1 MTDKE
6 IAAFCL
12 RCTKDSLDCPLAA
25 GDYDRAVEL
34 SCCRNQKRIV
44 IEPECAE
51 AAKKRAQRM
60 ASYLR
65 CKAKDPEKDKL
76 RQRAYREAHKEELQA
91 KRRAYY
97 KANREMII
105 AQESERRR
113 KRRIREALERIAESE
128 KER

>member
-34 SCCRNQKRIV
+34 SYCRNQKRIV

-51 AAKKRAQRM
+51 AAKKRAQRR

-97 KANREMII
+97 KAHREEIL
-105 AQESERRR
+105 AR
-113 KRRIREALERIAESE
+113 KRELKRIRDQNTDCTSD
-128 KER
+128 KQS

>member
-25 GDYDRAVEL
+25 GDYDRAVEM

-51 AAKKRAQRM
+51 N
-60 ASYLR
+60 
-65 CKAKDPEKDKL
+65 
-76 RQRAYREAHKEELQA
+76 A
-91 KRRAYY
+91 KRGR
-97 KANREMII
+97 REERHTCG
-105 AQESERRR
+105 ARQKTRKKTSSDRGHTERPTRKSCRLSEGHTTRPTG
-113 KRRIREALERIAESE
+113 K
-128 KER
+128 

>member
-6 IAAFCL
+6 IAALCL
-12 RCTKDSLDCPLAA
+12 RCTKDSLDCPMAA
-25 GDYDRAVEL
+25 GDYDRAVEM

-44 IEPECAE
+44 LEPDCAKN
-51 AAKKRAQRM
+51 AKKRAQRR

-65 CKAKDPEKDKL
+65 CKAKDPEKDK
-76 RQRAYREAHKEELQA
+76 
-91 KRRAYY
+91 RRAYY

-105 AQESERRR
+105 ARESERRR
-113 KRRIREALERIAESE
+113 KRRMREALEQIGEGK

>member
-25 GDYDRAVEL
+25 GDYDRAVEM

-51 AAKKRAQRM
+51 NAKKEGAEKSVILAVQGKRPGKRQAQTEGIQRGPQGRA
-60 ASYLR
+60 AG
-65 CKAKDPEKDKL
+65 
-76 RQRAYREAHKEELQA
+76 
-91 KRRAYY
+91 
-97 KANREMII
+97 
-105 AQESERRR
+105 
-113 KRRIREALERIAESE
+113 
-128 KER
+128 